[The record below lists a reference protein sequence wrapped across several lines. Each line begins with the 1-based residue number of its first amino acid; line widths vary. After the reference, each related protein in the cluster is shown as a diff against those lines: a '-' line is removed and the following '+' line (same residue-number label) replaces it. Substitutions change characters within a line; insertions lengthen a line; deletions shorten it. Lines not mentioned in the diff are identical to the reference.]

1 MSNQILLIFNDFRE
15 GKYDQENFGRVDVK
29 RRSNVIISFVDEID
43 LEPLILDG
51 NEKLEFE
58 LYQMDHNYDFISQQP
73 LCTEVWI
80 DEANQQPVDA
90 FEPLHKSLLH
100 PEFGC
105 MMR

>member
-51 NEKLEFE
+51 NEKLEYE
-58 LYQMDHNYDFISQQP
+58 VYQMDHNYDFISQQP

-80 DEANQQPVDA
+80 DEANQQTVDA

>member
-1 MSNQILLIFNDFRE
+1 MI
-15 GKYDQENFGRVDVK
+15 V
-29 RRSNVIISFVDEID
+29 SFVDEID

-51 NEKLEFE
+51 NKKLEYDV
-58 LYQMDHNYDFISQQP
+58 YQMDHNYDFISQQP

-80 DEANQQPVDA
+80 DDASQQTVSA
-90 FEPLHKSLLH
+90 FEPLHKSLIH